1 MTKLSSGPVQTGGV
15 EYEDLDQLD
24 ASKDVTAESLAG
36 QVQHSSGTGV
46 PPPLPGTRS
55 QSSEEYEV
63 MDQHSASINGTGGR
77 NHHSQTWGLPPPSSL
92 LIKGNVEPQCEDL
105 TQYNASKGVAMV
117 ANPSYD
123 TKDS

>member
-1 MTKLSSGPVQTGGV
+1 MTKLSSGPVQTGAV

-36 QVQHSSGTGV
+36 QVQHSSGTGI
-46 PPPLPGTRS
+46 PPPLPRTRS
-55 QSSEEYEV
+55 QSSEEYED

-77 NHHSQTWGLPPPSSL
+77 NHHCQTWGLSPPSSL

-105 TQYNASKGVAMV
+105 TQ
-117 ANPSYD
+117 
-123 TKDS
+123 